1 MYLVVAGLGI
11 PAAFRNVTA
20 LAMVIAW
27 LSVELVYQITGDSL
41 PLQYSFMADIAVVAV
56 IYAKTNGR
64 NECAAGRTQL
74 RRLITDLTICD
85 RLIVG
90 IYFALVWPAYVLQ
103 FDPYTKWMLL
113 WALAIAQF
121 ALAGGEALATTIAR
135 RKAKPETPI
144 IDRHLVVVPFPAQ
157 RSATNLQRRVADAA
171 FEPPV
176 NSDSPSVLLVA
187 YEGKGYG

>member
-64 NECAAGRTQL
+64 NEYAAGRNQI
-74 RRLITDLTICD
+74 RRLLTDLTICD

-103 FDPYTKWMLL
+103 FDPYMKWMLL

-121 ALAGGEALATTIAR
+121 VLAGGEALATTIAR
-135 RKAKPETPI
+135 RKARTENPI
-144 IDRHLVVVPFPAQ
+144 IDRHMVVIPFPV
-157 RSATNLQRRVADAA
+157 QRRVADAVRK
-171 FEPPV
+171 PPTG
-176 NSDSPSVLLVA
+176 VLLIA
-187 YEGKGYG
+187 KARGHG